1 MWIFS
6 RKKIRDKKAPSSTA
20 RGGIKKTAKVDSEI
34 KAKAAEVKSMKD
46 LYSSAE
52 QAKTKEEKGPG
63 KKIFKYQQAPKILVR
78 PLVTEKVSNLGADNK
93 YVFAV
98 AVRANKVEVAK
109 AIQQVYG
116 IKPIKVNII
125 NMAGK
130 KARYGR
136 ITGRRK
142 DWKKA
147 IVTLAAG
154 QTIKVYEGV

>member
-34 KAKAAEVKSMKD
+34 KAKTAEVKSMKD

-93 YVFAV
+93 Y
-98 AVRANKVEVAK
+98 
-109 AIQQVYG
+109 
-116 IKPIKVNII
+116 
-125 NMAGK
+125 
-130 KARYGR
+130 GR
-136 ITGRRK
+136 QK
-142 DWKKA
+142 
-147 IVTLAAG
+147 G
-154 QTIKVYEGV
+154 QIRQNYRQEKGLEKSHSYFSCRSNN

>member
-1 MWIFS
+1 
-6 RKKIRDKKAPSSTA
+6 
-20 RGGIKKTAKVDSEI
+20 
-34 KAKAAEVKSMKD
+34 MKD

-52 QAKTKEEKGPG
+52 QVKTKEEKGPG